1 MPIQPDTVLVVD
13 DDLESLDLIAKQVL
27 EPSGYQV
34 TTFTDGTAALQRAAQ
49 LAPTLMII
57 SLSLQGFSGKDLL
70 TALRAQNFE
79 SPIIVIAPRG
89 GETQALAAFRLGAR
103 DYLVRPL
110 REAEIVNA
118 VDRIIGEGRLKRE
131 RAQLEAQL
139 KQANAELEG
148 RVKELVTLSSVGKAV
163 ISLNDIGALF
173 ARLVDGAMQ
182 LTGAEMAW
190 LALADEPGGQLIL
203 YAAKNVP
210 GNPKL
215 RGPWDDGL
223 SSLVM
228 QSGEALNITG
238 AGMAQFRIAQIAR
251 SALVM
256 PIKARDQAVGVLTVA
271 HKSAKVFDNRLVT
284 LLNAVAD
291 YASIAV
297 VNVRLFQALEARA
310 RSLQQANEELRQA
323 EKTRSLKTRQEV
335 QQKVAGALREPIRQA
350 RTYMDVSMAEGYDKL
365 TGRQR
370 DNVKQIA
377 DKLALIE
384 QLIEGITVTP

>member
-1 MPIQPDTVLVVD
+1 MPKQQDKILVVD
-13 DDLESLDLIAKQVL
+13 DDLNSLDLIAKQVL
-27 EPSGYQV
+27 QPLGYQV
-34 TTFTDGTAALQRAAQ
+34 AAVTDGGAAIQQALDF
-49 LAPTLMII
+49 APAVMIV
-57 SLSLQGFSGKDLL
+57 SLSLHGFSGKDLL
-70 TALRAQNFE
+70 TALRARGFD
-79 SPIIVIAPRG
+79 SPIIVIAPHE
-89 GETQALAAFRLGAR
+89 GEAQALAAFRLGAR

-118 VDRIIGEGRLKRE
+118 VDHVIGEGRLKRE

-139 KQANAELEG
+139 KQVNAELEG
-148 RVKELVTLSSVGKAV
+148 RVKELVTLSAVGKAV
-163 ISLNDIGALF
+163 ISLNDINALF
-173 ARLVDGAMQ
+173 ARLVDGALL
-182 LTGAEMAW
+182 LTTADMGW
-190 LALADEPGGQLIL
+190 LALADESGGQLVL

-228 QSGEALNITG
+228 QSGEPLNITG
-238 AGMAQFRIAQIAR
+238 PGMSQFRISQIAR

-256 PIKARDQAVGVLTVA
+256 PIKARQQTVGVLTVA
-271 HKSAKVFDNRLVT
+271 NKSPKPLDDRYQS

-297 VNVRLFQALEARA
+297 VNVRLFQALEGRA

-323 EKTRSLKTRQEV
+323 EKTRELRTRRDI
-335 QQKVAGALREPIRQA
+335 QQKVAASLRLPMQQA
-350 RTYMDVSMAEGYDKL
+350 RSCLEAAMAEL
-365 TGRQR
+365 NGRQR
-370 DNVKQIA
+370 DGVKQAA

-384 QLIEGITVTP
+384 QLLEGLAAEK

>member
-1 MPIQPDTVLVVD
+1 MAKQQDKILVVD
-13 DDLESLDLIAKQVL
+13 DDLDSLDLIAKQVL
-27 EPSGYQV
+27 TPLGYQV
-34 TTFTDGTAALQRAAQ
+34 AAVTDGGAALQQAIDF
-49 LAPTLMII
+49 APAVMIV
-57 SLSLQGFSGKDLL
+57 SLSLQGFSGRDLL
-70 TALRAQNFE
+70 TALRSQGFD
-79 SPIIVIAPRG
+79 SPIIVIAPHE
-89 GETQALAAFRLGAR
+89 GEAQALAAFRLGAR

-110 REAEIVNA
+110 REAEIVNTM
-118 VDRIIGEGRLKRE
+118 DRVIGEGQLKRE
-131 RAQLEAQL
+131 RAQLEAQI

-173 ARLVDGAMQ
+173 ARLIDGALQ
-182 LTGAEMAW
+182 LTNAEMGW

-203 YAAKNVP
+203 YAARNVP

-228 QSGEALNITG
+228 QSGEPLNITG
-238 AGMAQFRIAQIAR
+238 AGMNQFRISQIAK

-256 PIKARDQAVGVLTVA
+256 PIKAREQTVGVLTVA
-271 HKSAKVFDNRLVT
+271 NKSARTFDNRYQT

-310 RSLQQANEELRQA
+310 RSLQQANEEMRLA
-323 EKTRSLKTRQEV
+323 EKTRSEKIRNEV
-335 QQKVAGALREPIRQA
+335 QQKVAGTLREPIRQA
-350 RTYMDVSMAEGYDKL
+350 KSHIDASLSEGFDKL

-377 DKLALIE
+377 DKLALLE
-384 QLIEGITVTP
+384 QLIENISAA

>member
-1 MPIQPDTVLVVD
+1 MPKQQDKILVVD
-13 DDLESLDLIAKQVL
+13 DDLNSLDLIAKQVL
-27 EPSGYQV
+27 QPLGYQV
-34 TTFTDGTAALQRAAQ
+34 AAVTDGGAAIQQALDF
-49 LAPTLMII
+49 APAVMIV
-57 SLSLQGFSGKDLL
+57 SLSLHGFSGKDLL
-70 TALRAQNFE
+70 TALRARGFD
-79 SPIIVIAPRG
+79 SPIIVIAPHE
-89 GETQALAAFRLGAR
+89 GEAQALAAFRLGAR

-118 VDRIIGEGRLKRE
+118 VDHVIAEGRLKRE

-139 KQANAELEG
+139 KQVNAELEG
-148 RVKELVTLSSVGKAV
+148 RVKELVTLSAVGKAV
-163 ISLNDIGALF
+163 ISLNDINALF
-173 ARLVDGAMQ
+173 ARLVDGALL
-182 LTGAEMAW
+182 LTAADMGW
-190 LALADEPGGQLIL
+190 LALADESGGQLVL

-228 QSGEALNITG
+228 QSGEPLNITG
-238 AGMAQFRIAQIAR
+238 PGMSQFRISQIAR

-256 PIKARDQAVGVLTVA
+256 PIKARQQTVGVLTVA
-271 HKSAKVFDNRLVT
+271 NKSPKPLDDRYQS

-297 VNVRLFQALEARA
+297 VNVRLFQALEGRA

-323 EKTRSLKTRQEV
+323 EKTRELRTRRDI
-335 QQKVAGALREPIRQA
+335 QQKVAASLRLPMQQTRSCLDSAL
-350 RTYMDVSMAEGYDKL
+350 AEL
-365 TGRQR
+365 SGRQR
-370 DNVKQIA
+370 DGVKQAA

-384 QLIEGITVTP
+384 QLLEGLAAEK

>member
-1 MPIQPDTVLVVD
+1 MPKQQDKILVVD
-13 DDLESLDLIAKQVL
+13 DDLNSLDLIAKQVL
-27 EPSGYQV
+27 QPLGYQV
-34 TTFTDGTAALQRAAQ
+34 AAVTDGGAAIQQALDF
-49 LAPTLMII
+49 APAVMIV

-70 TALRAQNFE
+70 TALRAQSFD
-79 SPIIVIAPRG
+79 SPIIVIVPHE
-89 GETQALAAFRLGAR
+89 GEAQALAAFRLGAR

-110 REAEIVNA
+110 REAEIVNT
-118 VDRIIGEGRLKRE
+118 VDRVVGDGRLKRE

-139 KQANAELEG
+139 KQVNAELEG
-148 RVKELVTLSSVGKAV
+148 RVKELVTLSAVGKAV
-163 ISLNDIGALF
+163 ISLNDINALF
-173 ARLVDGAMQ
+173 ARLVDGALL
-182 LTGAEMAW
+182 LTTADMGW
-190 LALADEPGGQLIL
+190 LALADESGGQLVL

-223 SSLVM
+223 SPLVM

-238 AGMAQFRIAQIAR
+238 PGMSQFRISQIAR

-256 PIKARDQAVGVLTVA
+256 PIKAREQTVGVLTVA
-271 HKSAKVFDNRLVT
+271 NKSPKSFDDRYQS

-297 VNVRLFQALEARA
+297 VNVRLFQALEGRA

-323 EKTRSLKTRQEV
+323 DKTRELRTRHDI
-335 QQKVAGALREPIRQA
+335 QQKVAASLRLPMQQA
-350 RTYMDVSMAEGYDKL
+350 RSCLDSALAELND
-365 TGRQR
+365 RQR
-370 DNVKQIA
+370 DGVKQAA

-384 QLIEGITVTP
+384 QLLESLAAEK